1 MTKNNLIT
9 TTQFSG
15 PKNSILRAEAGCS
28 LQRYDLVSF
37 SNEDLVAMY
46 QGGNQDALDVLIH
59 NNEKF
64 VIKMA
69 NNAHNSYQSNLEIS
83 DLCLEGFLGLETAAN
98 KFDAN
103 QGFKFLT
110 YAGDWINQAIQR
122 FIYNEGGTIRIPVH
136 VHANLNRLKKVM
148 NQLDIKIIT
157 DDNIELVAETLSL
170 SIGAVMSLY
179 WTLNTQVDV
188 QSLDKELGD
197 DDFTLMDIVSDD
209 SVQSPESL
217 LNTMLLK
224 EQLDKAL
231 RLLSSNEAEIISLF
245 FGLNNQVALSLAEI
259 AIQMNLTSERVRQIK
274 VRALNKLRDKSESL
288 REFWEH

>member
-1 MTKNNLIT
+1 MTKDNIIT

-15 PKNSILRAEAGCS
+15 PKNSILKAEAGCS
-28 LQRYDLVSF
+28 LVRYDLVSLC
-37 SNEDLVAMY
+37 NEDLVALY

-69 NNAHNSYQSNLEIS
+69 FKAYNSYQSNLEMS
-83 DLCLEGFLGLETAAN
+83 DLCLEGFLGLETAAH
-98 KFDAN
+98 KFDASK
-103 QGFKFLT
+103 GFKFLT

-122 FIYNEGGTIRIPVH
+122 FIYNEGGTIKLPVH

-148 NQLDIKIIT
+148 NELDIKIIT
-157 DDNIELVAETLSL
+157 DDNIEQVAESL
-170 SIGAVMSLY
+170 SISVGAVMNLY
-179 WTLNTQVDV
+179 ATLNTLVDV
-188 QSLDKELGD
+188 KSLDESLGE

-209 SVQSPESL
+209 SIQSPESL
-217 LNTMLLK
+217 VSATLLK

-231 RLLSSNEAEIISLF
+231 SLLSSTEAEIIRLF
-245 FGLNNQVALSLAEI
+245 FGLNSQEALSFAEI
-259 AIQMNLTSERVRQIK
+259 AEQMNLTSERVRQIK
-274 VRALNKLRDKSESL
+274 VRALNKLRDKCEIL